1 MGTEYNKYHL
11 SECMKIV
18 ILLKGGMFEIFYDL
32 RCFAMFRKFL
42 LSTHF
47 TNRAISFRNSD
58 KTKVAI
64 LELKTAPCEKDMKV
78 VAQKALKQIE
88 AKQYTKE
95 FLELPTV
102 QSIETYG
109 IAFFNKQCFIIS
121 KKIM

>member
-64 LELKTAPCEKDMKV
+64 LELKTAPGEKDMKV
-78 VAQKALKQIE
+78 VAQKALQQIE
-88 AKQYTKE
+88 AKQYAKE
-95 FLELPTV
+95 FLVLL
-102 QSIETYG
+102 TYQP
-109 IAFFNKQCFIIS
+109 IATYLIGFFNKKWYII
-121 KKIM
+121 

>member
-47 TNRAISFRNSD
+47 TNRAKNI
-58 KTKVAI
+58 
-64 LELKTAPCEKDMKV
+64 
-78 VAQKALKQIE
+78 LKQIYKYRGIE
-88 AKQYTKE
+88 SSVKCFAELCKKE
-95 FLELPTV
+95 
-102 QSIETYG
+102 
-109 IAFFNKQCFIIS
+109 IS
-121 KKIM
+121 K